1 MTFCCLRPPAAQKIC
16 DDGKLAAPA
25 GIRTPR
31 ASCTDENTM
40 THIRYDIIP
49 QGGGWSIAMGGAVG
63 PPYAQLNEAVR
74 DTEHVASVLMAS
86 GDVVDIV
93 VWQGGEPHL

>member
-1 MTFCCLRPPAAQKIC
+1 MVKA
-16 DDGKLAAPA
+16 
-25 GIRTPR
+25 
-31 ASCTDENTM
+31 M

-63 PPYAQLNEAVR
+63 PPYARLNEAVR
-74 DTEHVASVLMAS
+74 DTEHVASVLTAS

-93 VWQGGEPHL
+93 VWQGGEPHLLERLEREPKAGH